1 MESLLKIL
9 PHTLKPSASCQ
20 LSREIFLNTQSQ
32 VITFHSKPEPD
43 INSIDL
49 IEIQD
54 PKPY

>member
-9 PHTLKPSASCQ
+9 PHTLKPSARCQ

-54 PKPY
+54 PKAY